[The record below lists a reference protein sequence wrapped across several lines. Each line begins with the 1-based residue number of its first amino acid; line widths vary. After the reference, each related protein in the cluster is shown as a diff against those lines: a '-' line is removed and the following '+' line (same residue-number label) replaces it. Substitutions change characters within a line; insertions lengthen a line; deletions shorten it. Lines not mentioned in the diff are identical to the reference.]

1 MSKKHLLSVVNIN
14 IEDFE
19 KAKKGNE
26 YMGDVFVIFKVVT
39 KSVTTDFLTFVL
51 NVWFCDR
58 ICKFKA

>member
-1 MSKKHLLSVVNIN
+1 MSIGTIINSEYFLIDMSKKHLLSVVNIN

-39 KSVTTDFLTFVL
+39 K
-51 NVWFCDR
+51 
-58 ICKFKA
+58 